1 MHTIKCCFILVAFL
15 VASCSAQAPG
25 EDEVKVKV
33 YEYYNQLASGADH
46 IQFQIGKI
54 SIQSIEPDTERKNV
68 YRTTFVANG
77 WVVSDAL
84 PGDQNKAAFT
94 DTLTMLLQWNGSKWV
109 SLPKN

>member
-1 MHTIKCCFILVAFL
+1 MHIIKCCFILVAFL
-15 VASCSAQAPG
+15 VASCTVQAPV

-33 YEYYNQLASGADH
+33 YEYYNQLASAADH
-46 IQFQIGKI
+46 IQFQIEKI
-54 SIQSIEPDTERKNV
+54 NIQSIEPEAERKNV

-84 PGDQNKAAFT
+84 PNDQSKAAFT
-94 DTLTMLLQWNGSKWV
+94 DTLTMLLQWNGSKWI